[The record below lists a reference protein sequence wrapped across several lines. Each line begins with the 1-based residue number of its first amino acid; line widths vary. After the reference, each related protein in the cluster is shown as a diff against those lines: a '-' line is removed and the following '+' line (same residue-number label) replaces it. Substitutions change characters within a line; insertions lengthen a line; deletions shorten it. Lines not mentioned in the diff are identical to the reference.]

1 MSRRALAGLLGAL
14 AALAI
19 VVGIALL
26 GERPAGR
33 DEALLLPELK
43 SQLNDVRRVVITGPG
58 NKPIATLERGAE
70 LWTVAERNNYPAD
83 VGRIRKNL
91 LALAEARIVE
101 EKTSN
106 PEFYERLGVQDL
118 ADEGAGGVQLTLA
131 AEKEL
136 ASVIIGQAPAGSPD
150 YSYAR
155 RAAEPVSWLI
165 TGQFDLAKTSGEWL
179 DRLLTDISPE
189 RIESVTISHPGE
201 GTLRLSRPARP
212 AASTQTSTA
221 TTAAGSTVPDEALGF
236 VVDGVPAGRELSYP
250 GVANTIAAAL
260 ADLKL
265 EDVQTRDVLGA
276 TPGKPV
282 VARFVT
288 TDGLVVETS
297 AWRLADG
304 TRITFLASGEGEAGK
319 EAEALNARLSGWVY
333 TLPGYKAEQ
342 FTRQLADLLAP
353 K

>member
-19 VVGIALL
+19 VAGIALL

-43 SQLNDVRRVVITGPG
+43 GQLNDVRRVVITGPG

-91 LALAEARIVE
+91 LALAEARIIE

-131 AEKEL
+131 AEQEL
-136 ASVIIGQAPAGSPD
+136 ASVIIGQAPAGSSD

-165 TGQFDLAKTSGEWL
+165 TGQFDLGKTSGEWL
-179 DRLLTDISPE
+179 DRSLTDISPE
-189 RIESVTISHPGE
+189 RIASVTISHPGE
-201 GTLRLSRPARP
+201 GTLRLSRPA
-212 AASTQTSTA
+212 A
-221 TTAAGSTVPDEALGF
+221 TTAASTAAESAAPDEALEF
-236 VVDGVPAGRELSYP
+236 VVDGVPPGRELSYP
-250 GVANTIAAAL
+250 GVATTIAAAL
-260 ADLKL
+260 AELQL
-265 EDVQTRDVLGA
+265 EDVHTRDVLGA

-319 EAEALNARLSGWVY
+319 EAEAINARLGGWVY
-333 TLPGYKAEQ
+333 TLPGYKTEQ
-342 FTRQLADLLAP
+342 FTRQLTDLLAP
-353 K
+353 AA